1 MGSENYAVG
10 DVVEYGPP
18 NNRSKT
24 TWIKIGTKGVVT
36 KVRKNGITVQWEG
49 SATTSL
55 HDFGHSATRVLIVAN
70 SEEFVED
77 LV

>member
-1 MGSENYAVG
+1 MSRENYAVG
-10 DVVEYGPP
+10 DVVKYGLP
-18 NNRSKT
+18 NKISPISYRD
-24 TWIKIGTKGVVT
+24 IGTRGVVT

-49 SATTSL
+49 SATASH